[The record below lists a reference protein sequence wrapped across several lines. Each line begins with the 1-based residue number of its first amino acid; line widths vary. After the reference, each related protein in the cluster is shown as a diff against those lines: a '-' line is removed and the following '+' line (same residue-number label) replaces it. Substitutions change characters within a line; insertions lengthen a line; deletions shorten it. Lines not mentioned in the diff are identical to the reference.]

1 MTKDQIWHSRK
12 SAFFMKDD
20 TKKVSANRLKKQEIV
35 SELSAKVQKAK
46 GFVFTDYQGLTHQ
59 QLESIKRA
67 MKKIGAEY
75 VTTKN
80 TLLKHALKED
90 KIELETDLT
99 GPTATLFIYD
109 DVVNPIKELA
119 KSIKLLN
126 LPVIKLGL
134 IDGNILDA
142 NSVDRLSKLPPLNV
156 LQAQLLGQLQS
167 PISGLHRALNWNLQK
182 LVMTLNAVKE
192 KKQ

>member
-1 MTKDQIWHSRK
+1 
-12 SAFFMKDD
+12 MKND
-20 TKKVSANRLKKQEIV
+20 TNKISSNRLKKQEIV
-35 SELSAKVQKAK
+35 SELAAKVQKSK

-90 KIELETDLT
+90 KIELETDFT

-109 DVVNPIKELA
+109 EIVAPIKELA
-119 KSIKLLN
+119 KSVKLLN
-126 LPVIKLGL
+126 LPVIKSGL
-134 IDGNILDA
+134 IDGNVVDA
-142 NSVDRLSKLPPLNV
+142 SSIDRLSKLPPLNV

-167 PISGLHRALNWNLQK
+167 PISGLHRALNWNLHK
-182 LVMTLNAVKE
+182 LVMTLNAISD
-192 KKQ
+192 KKQATS